1 MSIISYDLMGVIMT
15 EPERPRRTL
24 RSIGAV
30 FAGLLFIFIVTT
42 IVDVV
47 LHATGVFPPWG
58 KAMSDALFGLATAY
72 RIVISIA
79 GCYLTARLAP
89 DRAMGHALTLGAIG
103 VVISAIGTAVTW
115 NKGAEFGPHWY
126 PLLLVVISIPCAWV
140 GGKLFERQA
149 GVGTK
154 RRIN

>member
-1 MSIISYDLMGVIMT
+1 LKRRPIAMETMT
-15 EPERPRRTL
+15 EPERPRRPL

-42 IVDVV
+42 LVDVV
-47 LHATGVFPPWG
+47 LHATGVFPPWRQP
-58 KAMSDALFGLATAY
+58 MSDALFALATAY
-72 RIVISIA
+72 RIVISIV

-89 DRAMGHALTLGAIG
+89 DRPMAHALTLGAIG

-115 NKGAEFGPHWY
+115 NKGPEFGPHWY

-140 GGKLFERQA
+140 GGKMFERQRVA
-149 GVGTK
+149 
-154 RRIN
+154 